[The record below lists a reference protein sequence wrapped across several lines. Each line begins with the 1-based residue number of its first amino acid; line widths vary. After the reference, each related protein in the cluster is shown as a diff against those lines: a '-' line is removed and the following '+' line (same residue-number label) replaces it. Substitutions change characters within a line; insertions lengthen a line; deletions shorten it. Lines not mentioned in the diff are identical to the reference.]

1 MRHIG
6 AILLLLLF
14 SLAVHAQESQNN
26 WRTNARILNPELL
39 FGQTFESNSNF
50 PDTGL
55 QYQVV
60 MNFGMDNANNPQ
72 QWAQRLKAPVTG
84 LSIGLTN
91 FGNRDSLGLA
101 ISVIPYI
108 QFNIFKKE
116 KLSALVGLG
125 GSYHTEGFDAVNN
138 PNNQAT
144 TTDLTWAFRT
154 AFYYRF
160 LQTQNSDWRVGI
172 NYAHHSN
179 GHTRLL
185 NQGYNSFLASLSVS
199 FHEEEFEVLPASSL
213 PEYESSRLNYF
224 SLRYGQGFN
233 VLALAINDQRPVY
246 TVAGEFG
253 RVYNNTFKLGLG
265 FAYRL
270 YQHYYDYIR
279 NNESLVQD
287 GREFDYFREDPWRY
301 GSNFAITFNGE
312 FLLNHIGL
320 DLQLGLNLH
329 KPGYQIDWRLN
340 EGWDNTPRE
349 VPETWMLGEFNSKYQ
364 IKKLISSRL
373 GLKYYLIGNEQA
385 PKHNI
390 FLGAHLSANLGQA
403 DFTEFSIGYVY
414 QWKPNKS
421 K

>member
-1 MRHIG
+1 M
-6 AILLLLLF
+6 
-14 SLAVHAQESQNN
+14 
-26 WRTNARILNPELL
+26 
-39 FGQTFESNSNF
+39 
-50 PDTGL
+50 
-55 QYQVV
+55 
-60 MNFGMDNANNPQ
+60 
-72 QWAQRLKAPVTG
+72 
-84 LSIGLTN
+84 
-91 FGNRDSLGLA
+91 
-101 ISVIPYI
+101 
-108 QFNIFKKE
+108 
-116 KLSALVGLG
+116 
-125 GSYHTEGFDAVNN
+125 
-138 PNNQAT
+138 
-144 TTDLTWAFRT
+144 
-154 AFYYRF
+154 
-160 LQTQNSDWRVGI
+160 GI

-199 FHEEEFEVLPASSL
+199 FHEKEFEVLPAGSL

-287 GREFDYFREDPWRY
+287 GREFDYFKEDPWRY